1 MVTYDELFGFVT
13 MLCTVITLVI
23 YALRKKY
30 RPSVTSTGAE
40 FQKILSRPGGH
51 GKYLPTH
58 EIFFHK
64 PPTTIREYKRSA
76 KTDLQELMSIK
87 ICDLTQETV
96 QQDAAEAARWYQKGA
111 EAGDVRSMSQYASC
125 CESGL
130 GTRRDLQRAIHW
142 YRMAARQGDDGAER
156 CLARLEEK
164 GRK

>member
-96 QQDAAEAARWYQKGA
+96 QQAINHEALTHSPKSVRNMHDLLSAVLQAYRPAFALRTSLPQKERPA
-111 EAGDVRSMSQYASC
+111 LYIPS
-125 CESGL
+125 
-130 GTRRDLQRAIHW
+130 
-142 YRMAARQGDDGAER
+142 DDDI
-156 CLARLEEK
+156 
-164 GRK
+164 